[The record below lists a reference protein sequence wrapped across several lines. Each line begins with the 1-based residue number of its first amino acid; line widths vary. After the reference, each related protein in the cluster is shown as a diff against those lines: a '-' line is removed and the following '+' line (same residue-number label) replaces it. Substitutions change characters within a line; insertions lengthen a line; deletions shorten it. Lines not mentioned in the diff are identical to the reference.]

1 MTFSLFW
8 FVLSWW
14 RLVGRSI
21 GPEVIGE
28 NFCFCYNHI
37 HRSESLII
45 EANFG
50 VNYFITSIKKFFSV
64 NWKKVKCNTASR
76 QMMSY
81 VSSNRWV
88 WVWVA
93 VRHLNHFSRDLSF
106 HFIDGFYCPFDLSIP
121 LAAKFNWETNISRN
135 IFVEPTSVDCRPTNQ
150 IELRLGRT

>member
-28 NFCFCYNHI
+28 HFCFCYNHI

-64 NWKKVKCNTASR
+64 NWKKVKCNAASR

-81 VSSNRWV
+81 VSWNRWV